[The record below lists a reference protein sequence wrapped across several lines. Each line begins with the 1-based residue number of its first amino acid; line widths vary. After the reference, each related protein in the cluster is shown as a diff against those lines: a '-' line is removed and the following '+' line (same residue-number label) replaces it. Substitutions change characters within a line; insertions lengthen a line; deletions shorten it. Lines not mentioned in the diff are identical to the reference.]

1 MRLQKF
7 ERSEFLGVCTAISS
21 GVLGKRAE
29 IEVVSPINGIQI
41 AARWRPL
48 IGIIYDPASDAL
60 KIMLDGADHLIFHPR
75 EMYLDFGNGGVQNLG
90 ILDRENAWQIISL
103 RDPVMLPRPT
113 AKIDMRQGGR
123 PVFPE

>member
-1 MRLQKF
+1 MGLHKF
-7 ERSEFLGVCTAISS
+7 DRSKFSGVCTAISS
-21 GVLGKRAE
+21 RVLGKRAE
-29 IEVVSPINGIQI
+29 IEVLSPINGILV

-48 IGIIYDPASDAL
+48 IGIIYDPAGDAL

-90 ILDRENAWQIISL
+90 ILDRENAWQIVLL
-103 RDPVMLPRPT
+103 RDPLMLPRPT
-113 AKIDMRQGGR
+113 AKLDVRQGGR

>member
-1 MRLQKF
+1 MGLQKF
-7 ERSEFLGVCTAISS
+7 DRSKFFDVCTALSS
-21 GVLGKRAE
+21 SVLGKRAE
-29 IEVVSPINGIQI
+29 IEVVSPINGILI

-60 KIMLDGADHLIFHPR
+60 KIMLDGADHLIFHPI

-90 ILDRENAWQIISL
+90 ILDRENAWQIVLL
-103 RDPVMLPRPT
+103 RDPLMLPRPT
-113 AKIDMRQGGR
+113 AKIDVRQGGR